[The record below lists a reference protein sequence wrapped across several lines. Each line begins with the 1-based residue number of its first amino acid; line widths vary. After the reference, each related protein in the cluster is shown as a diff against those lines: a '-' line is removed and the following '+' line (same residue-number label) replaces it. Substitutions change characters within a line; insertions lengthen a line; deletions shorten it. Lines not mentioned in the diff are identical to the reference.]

1 VELPKRGGVKVVY
14 SGRLRNFSTGSEY
27 SCGSAGAHFDDFHG
41 VFNNACYSV
50 FAKEEDML
58 RIVTDGA
65 ADIPVGWENE
75 FGIDVIPINIQ
86 FGEVTYLQN
95 VDLDNEGFYKM
106 VDETG
111 KIPKTS
117 QPSPHQFMEFY
128 KRIAQAGDTIL
139 SMHVTSKLSGTYSSA
154 VAAAQ
159 ELKTTLNVIPF
170 DSAGGS
176 LGLGLM
182 CREAR
187 KMDQAGKSVEQIIN
201 YLEGIRTRIRIILTL
216 DTLDYAR
223 MSGRVG
229 TLSAALAS
237 ILNVKPIAVLR
248 NGVVDMVEKVRTRKV
263 ALERV
268 ITMAEVEFGDQPL
281 YLGIVHARD
290 ISSGKSLMEEAKKRF
305 NCKETH
311 LIDLAISLAANFG
324 PGTVGLVLYPV
335 E

>member
-1 VELPKRGGVKVVY
+1 
-14 SGRLRNFSTGSEY
+14 
-27 SCGSAGAHFDDFHG
+27 
-41 VFNNACYSV
+41 
-50 FAKEEDML
+50 ML

-65 ADIPVGWENE
+65 ADIPIGWEKE

-86 FGEVTYLQN
+86 FGEKTYLQN
-95 VDLDNEGFYKM
+95 VDLDNEGFYKL
-106 VDETG
+106 VDETR

-128 KRIAQAGDTIL
+128 NRVAQNGDTIL
-139 SMHVTSKLSGTYSSA
+139 SMHVTSKLSGTYASA

-159 ELKTTLNVIPF
+159 ELKSSFNVIPF
-170 DSAGGS
+170 DSTGGS

-187 KMDQAGKSVEQIIN
+187 KLERAGKSVEQIIN
-201 YLEGIRTRIRIILTL
+201 YLEGVRNRIRIILTL

-237 ILNVKPIAVLR
+237 ILNVKPIAVLN
-248 NGVVDMVEKVRTRKV
+248 NGVVDMVEKVRTRKA

-268 ITMAEVEFGDQPL
+268 ITMAEEEFGNQQI

-290 ISSGKSLMEEAKKRF
+290 IISGNSLMEEAKKRF
-305 NCKETH
+305 NCKESI
-311 LIDLAISLAANFG
+311 LIELAISLAANFG

-335 E
+335 A